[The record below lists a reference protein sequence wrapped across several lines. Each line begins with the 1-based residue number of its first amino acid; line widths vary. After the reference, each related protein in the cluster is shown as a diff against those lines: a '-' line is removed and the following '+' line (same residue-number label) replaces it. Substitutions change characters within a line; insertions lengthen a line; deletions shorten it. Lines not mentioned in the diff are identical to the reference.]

1 MLFFLLILLLSA
13 TINAHYLIGDHYE
26 YDDYLDM
33 HIPNE
38 ILYHDA
44 IIPALVRSNE
54 KFIDKQLNETIYENT
69 RDSLSSL
76 LSLDL
81 NIGDNLL
88 YLKPRLALNENSNFE
103 NDNILKFALK
113 RIQENNDSSL
123 KKASIIFLKSL
134 KRLLKKFKKSKTY
147 LNYISS
153 HFIDYLK
160 NYLAKIGNKNF
171 EGRYKISYKSIKN
184 IIKFLKKVQTIKSES
199 ETEEKKT
206 IPFLNAKFLD
216 KIIED
221 RLNTTNE
228 TDNIEE
234 TTESTLTT
242 QSIDEEADSE
252 DEK

>member
-1 MLFFLLILLLSA
+1 MLFLLILVLNGIL
-13 TINAHYLIGDHYE
+13 NAQYLNGDHYE
-26 YDDYLDM
+26 YEDYLDM

-54 KFIDKQLNETIYENT
+54 KLIDKQLNETIYENT

-88 YLKPRLALNENSNFE
+88 NLNPSLALNENSNFE

-113 RIQENNDSSL
+113 NIQQNNDSSL
-123 KKASIIFLKSL
+123 KEVSINFIKSL
-134 KRLLKKFKKSKTY
+134 KKLLKKFKKSKTY
-147 LNYISS
+147 LNDISS

-184 IIKFLKKVQTIKSES
+184 IIKFLKKAEMIKSES
-199 ETEEKKT
+199 ETKEKKM
-206 IPFLNAKFLD
+206 IPFINAKFLD

-228 TDNIEE
+228 TDNIQE
-234 TTESTLTT
+234 TTETALTT
-242 QSIDEEADSE
+242 QSINEETNSE